1 MNETTEMMHP
11 QIATIEGSGV
21 IMTTSTSTAARR
33 IEHRIARKLLQR
45 REGGFEQERITP
57 WADRLIAVASATV
70 GLLILGSYVEE
81 LLWAAVAA
89 ATVVTLR

>member
-1 MNETTEMMHP
+1 M
-11 QIATIEGSGV
+11 A
-21 IMTTSTSTAARR
+21 TSTAARR
-33 IEHRIARKLLQR
+33 IERRIARKLLQR
-45 REGGFEQERITP
+45 REGDFEQERITP
-57 WADRLIAVASATV
+57 WADRLIAVAAATV